1 MLVTVLIRILETLFV
16 AGTIGS
22 CLVLVLSGIED
33 LETLFGFG
41 HKQGSAENK
50 EQTPAS

>member
-1 MLVTVLIRILETLFV
+1 MLVAVLIRILEIMFV
-16 AGTIGS
+16 AGALGS
-22 CLVLVLSGIED
+22 FLVLVLSGIED

-41 HKQGSAENK
+41 HKPGSAENK